1 MQNEDNISERLW
13 QYIDGNC
20 TPEEKTTVEK
30 LLQENSTWREN
41 YQALLQVQQ
50 LLQQSD
56 LEAPSLRFTK
66 NVMEHITRQNITP
79 ATKNYINYN
88 IVRGLA
94 AVFIGIVLVFVIYA
108 FFQVKFDF
116 APAREKSLIPE
127 HNFDLSV
134 IFNND
139 WVNAVLLLNMILGLF
154 LLDQFLT
161 AKKRKYLQKRHH

>member
-13 QYIDGNC
+13 QYIDGNS

-56 LEAPSLRFTK
+56 LEVPSLRFTK
-66 NVMEHITRQNITP
+66 NVMENIARQNITP

-108 FFQVKFDF
+108 FLQVKFDF

-127 HNFDLSV
+127 HNFDISV

>member
-13 QYIDGNC
+13 QYIDGNS

-66 NVMEHITRQNITP
+66 NVMENIARQNITP

-127 HNFDLSV
+127 HNFDISV